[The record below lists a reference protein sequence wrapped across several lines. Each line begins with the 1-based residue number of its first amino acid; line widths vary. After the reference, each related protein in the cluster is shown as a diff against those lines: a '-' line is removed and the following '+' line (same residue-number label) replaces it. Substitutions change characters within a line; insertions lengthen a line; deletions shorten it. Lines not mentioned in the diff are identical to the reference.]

1 MLHALAFGT
10 AERLTACV
18 GDPHGKDIRSVRGEI
33 SATGLR
39 AIDGRTIDG
48 RTYDGRTYDGR
59 AVASRFVAIRIVD
72 KRTGAIQAKAA
83 TGPRCIE
90 SGCREYWSGA
100 AHGAEKVPERCIEE

>member
-1 MLHALAFGT
+1 MPT

-18 GDPHGKDIRSVRGEI
+18 GHPHGKDIRSVRGEI
-33 SATGLR
+33 VATDLR

-48 RTYDGRTYDGR
+48 RTYDGH
-59 AVASRFVAIRIVD
+59 AVASQLVAIRIVD